1 MITTS
6 VTIRKRGIPTRLLLR
21 REYLNGLEAWAVF
34 KNAEQIG
41 WVLNRMERPE
51 QWACVPMPVTEEDK
65 YESTVYDYQTRREAL
80 GGLLPDD
87 KE

>member
-34 KNAEQIG
+34 KNTEQIG
-41 WVLNRMERPE
+41 
-51 QWACVPMPVTEEDK
+51 
-65 YESTVYDYQTRREAL
+65 
-80 GGLLPDD
+80 
-87 KE
+87 